1 MTDKDRLTALHQQA
15 VARQQKRDAA
25 IVKTTEFYESEGVRL
40 GIDIY
45 QPNEAEFPGLRPG
58 ILLFFGGGFMVGCK
72 DAFGPQAEE
81 LAKHGYVAFSADYR
95 ITALHGT
102 EAPDSM
108 ADGACAWQYVR
119 EHAASWRLDPERLA
133 LGGGSAGGLIALMCG
148 PLSGVFPKALVL
160 FNPGVFSPD
169 DEANQERFRS
179 WNKRFPV
186 MNRDQL
192 RPGMPPMLIMHGEAD
207 TTVPY
212 AGAKEFSDK
221 AVSLGIDSRLK
232 TYPGAIHGF
241 FNFNRS
247 RAHYFLTLG
256 ETLLFLDELL

>member
-1 MTDKDRLTALHQQA
+1 MADLDRMQALHQQT

-25 IVKTTEFYESEGVRL
+25 ITKTTEYYESDGVRL

-45 QPNEAEFPGLRPG
+45 QPNETEFPGIRPG

-102 EAPDSM
+102 TAPDSM
-108 ADGACAWQYVR
+108 LDGAAAWTYVR
-119 EHAASWRLDPERLA
+119 ENAAKWNLDPERLA
-133 LGGGSAGGLIALMCG
+133 AGGGSAGGLIALMTG

-160 FNPGVFSPD
+160 FNPGVFSTRD
-169 DEANQERFRS
+169 QE
-179 WNKRFPV
+179 NGKRFESWTTRFPI
-186 MNRDQL
+186 MNTEML
-192 RPGMPPMLIMHGEAD
+192 KAGMPPMLIMHGEDD

-212 AGAKEFSDK
+212 AGVKEFSEK
-221 AVSLGIDSRLK
+221 ACSLGIDSRLK
-232 TYPGAIHGF
+232 TYPGAKHGF

-256 ETLLFLDELL
+256 ETILFLDEVL

>member
-1 MTDKDRLTALHQQA
+1 MPDMERMLALHQQT

-25 IVKTTEFYESEGVRL
+25 ITKTTEYYENAGVKL

-45 QPNEAEFPGLRPG
+45 EPNADEFPGLRPG

-102 EAPDSM
+102 TAPDSM
-108 ADGACAWQYVR
+108 EDGAAAWTYVR
-119 EHAASWRLDPERLA
+119 DNAARFRLDPERLA
-133 LGGGSAGGLIALMCG
+133 AGGGSAGGLIALMVG
-148 PLSGVFPKALVL
+148 PLSGIYPKALAL
-160 FNPGVFSPD
+160 FNPGVFSPSD
-169 DEANQERFRS
+169 TANLERFS
-179 WNKRFPV
+179 TWTTRFPV
-186 MNRDQL
+186 MNVNML
-192 RPGMPPMLIMHGEAD
+192 KPGMPPMLIMHGMDD

-212 AGAKEFSDK
+212 AGLVEFSAK
-221 AVSLGIDSRLK
+221 ACELGIDSRLK
-232 TYPGAIHGF
+232 SYPGAKHGF

-256 ETLLFLDELL
+256 ETILFLDELL